1 MSINSLPSRFL
12 EEIFPQC
19 GKHRA
24 TMGGKHRAT
33 AGGKHRA
40 AMTGKHRA
48 TITGKV
54 YPGQ

>member
-1 MSINSLPSRFL
+1 MSIGSLPSIFL

-19 GKHRA
+19 GKHWA

-33 AGGKHRA
+33 I
-40 AMTGKHRA
+40 TGKHRA

>member
-1 MSINSLPSRFL
+1 MSIGPLPSIFL
-12 EEIFPQC
+12 EEIFPQR

-33 AGGKHRA
+33 MG
-40 AMTGKHRA
+40 GKHRA